1 MSPPDILVVIP
12 VLNEEPAL
20 NRLLPDLRAQSPA
33 LDLVV
38 VDGGST
44 DASRAVAA
52 RWEVP
57 VLKCASAGRAA
68 QMNAGAHYGNHAVLL
83 FLHADT
89 RLPPGAAAA
98 VTAAARGGCTGG
110 AFARRFDNDSALLR
124 LTCRMADWRG
134 RRFGWFLGDQAIFV
148 RRDVYAQL
156 GGFPEWPLFED
167 LEFSRRMARVGS
179 TRLLTPPVVSSARRF
194 EKTGP
199 LRRTTRDF
207 VLTLRYLA
215 GKRW

>member
-12 VLNEEPAL
+12 VLNEAPAL
-20 NRLLPDLRAQSPA
+20 ERLLPELRGQSPA

-52 RWEVP
+52 RRDVP
-57 VLKCASAGRAA
+57 VLECARANRAA
-68 QMNAGAHYGNHAVLL
+68 QMNAGAQYGKQAVLL

-89 RLPPGAAAA
+89 RLPPGAVAIIARA
-98 VTAAARGGCTGG
+98 VADGCVGG
-110 AFARRFDNDSALLR
+110 AFARRFDTDSAFLR

-134 RRFGWFLGDQAIFV
+134 RRFGWFLGDQAIFA
-148 RRDVYAQL
+148 RRDVFAHL

-194 EKTGP
+194 GKTGP
-199 LRRTTRDF
+199 LRRTSRDF